1 MRAEIWPRSNACF
14 GGSGALFYPQ
24 QLHFEHEGGVRAD
37 GSACALCA
45 VGQLG
50 GDVEFPLGADG
61 HELQGFHPAGD
72 DLRDTEGGGRSAPH
86 GAVEHRAVD
95 ERAVVVHLHGVR
107 GFGLRAGAFAH
118 YFVLQPAG
126 QGDHF
131 GAPGVGGEERLSFLA
146 VLLPRLVLQCPEKV
160 VDDRLGFLVGDFR
173 LAVFHHVLYALGQP
187 GVVQRCDA
195 ALQQVVAE
203 AHPQRVTH
211 FVHVFLFFFKPEWS
225 ADRFGLNA
233 KSVFGRAKIVHN
245 GELWGVGV
253 LKNSKGG
260 EGERTFHM
268 VVNV

>member
-1 MRAEIWPRSNACF
+1 M
-14 GGSGALFYPQ
+14 
-24 QLHFEHEGGVRAD
+24 
-37 GSACALCA
+37 
-45 VGQLG
+45 
-50 GDVEFPLGADG
+50 
-61 HELQGFHPAGD
+61 
-72 DLRDTEGGGRSAPH
+72 
-86 GAVEHRAVD
+86 
-95 ERAVVVHLHGVR
+95 
-107 GFGLRAGAFAH
+107 
-118 YFVLQPAG
+118 QPAG

-131 GAPGVGGEERLSFLA
+131 RSPGVGGEECLSLFA
-146 VLLPRLVLQCPEKV
+146 VLLPRLALQFGEEV
-160 VDDRLGFLVGDFR
+160 IDGRLGFLVGNFR

-260 EGERTFHM
+260 SGWR
-268 VVNV
+268 VVQVCWLGLVRLLSMICLVYMENINCGKIK